1 MKKKRILSWVLSLV
15 MALTVFSI
23 PVASSAA
30 DESDLLQ
37 PNDGQFRLVDAP
49 GMNGDGSYS
58 GKSYDE
64 VTEFNLLRMKMDEDY
79 YKDVVIQA
87 YTSFEGYDEN
97 GEPMSFEGW
106 MSGACSYPCRWH
118 TSNEEV
124 IQFAYYDYD
133 KYKDVDVEGN
143 TYDTEKGTI
152 ELKAVGEGEAVIS
165 VEIYGYPDTDEET
178 EEDAG
183 PCVVAKLGFTA
194 RVSGENNRIYTWN
207 YKTRTH
213 TQISSS
219 PYKVNTATKFK
230 STDPYEEFD
239 LCTLVRD
246 GDGEDDYTTYTPE
259 GEIRWVS
266 SNPEVACVD
275 DLSNVSDDWRGTGII
290 YYLSPGDAT
299 ISVYLDGNLADKV
312 KVTVT
317 GSGWTKLYLPDKNF
331 SENHYAGTNNITME
345 FDSYPYWLTDHY
357 TLQRKISGSWK
368 TVATGIYEK
377 DGSYFKKKITGL
389 KAATGYDFRV
399 RLSKELHIN
408 DKTKLV
414 YGSWKTIKAATSPAK
429 VTLKTLKT
437 KKKSVTATWK
447 KTACTG
453 YQVQISKDKKFK
465 NAKVTQ
471 TYKVTKAS
479 TLSKK
484 MKKAKSKLKKGTR
497 YYVRVRAYKTYGTTA
512 YGAWSSVKSIKCK

>member
-30 DESDLLQ
+30 DESDLPQ
-37 PNDGQFRLVDAP
+37 QIDGQYRLVDES
-49 GMNGDGSYS
+49 GMYIEDGSYC
-58 GKSYDE
+58 GE
-64 VTEFNLLRMKMDEDY
+64 VYKDITEFNLLNWEIHENYHKY
-79 YKDVVIQA
+79 VVIQEYLGLEREPWSIGCCYTHCKW
-87 YTSFEGYDEN
+87 YTSDD
-97 GEPMSFEGW
+97 
-106 MSGACSYPCRWH
+106 
-118 TSNEEV
+118 EV
-124 IQFAYYDYD
+124 IQFAYYDND
-133 KYKDVDVEGN
+133 ANKIDVEGE
-143 TYDTEKGTI
+143 TCETERGEV